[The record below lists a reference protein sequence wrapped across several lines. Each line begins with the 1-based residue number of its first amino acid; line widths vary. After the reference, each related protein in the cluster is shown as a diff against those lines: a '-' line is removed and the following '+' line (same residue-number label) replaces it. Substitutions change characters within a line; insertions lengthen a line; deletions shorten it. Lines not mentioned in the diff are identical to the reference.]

1 MFTKNKAVAC
11 ANLPLSTVG
20 LFSTA
25 IVVNLKF
32 PRVKLDK
39 IQKRYQI
46 YSSRIKTK
54 ETRSNPQK
62 ISDGSQNNQKIS
74 GDFEFILQRVPFPN
88 SSKAAKCKV
97 EKVKKITCLSS
108 N

>member
-20 LFSTA
+20 LFSTV
-25 IVVNLKF
+25 IVVNFKF
-32 PRVKLDK
+32 PRVKLVK

-62 ISDGSQNNQKIS
+62 ISDGSQNDQKILEILNLYS
-74 GDFEFILQRVPFPN
+74 REFLSQIPQKQQN
-88 SSKAAKCKV
+88 AKWKKSKK
-97 EKVKKITCLSS
+97 
-108 N
+108 

>member
-1 MFTKNKAVAC
+1 MFTKNKVVAC

-32 PRVKLDK
+32 PRVKLVK

-62 ISDGSQNNQKIS
+62 ISDGSQNDQKNLEILNLYS
-74 GDFEFILQRVPFPN
+74 REFLSQIPQKQQN
-88 SSKAAKCKV
+88 AKWKKSKK
-97 EKVKKITCLSS
+97 
-108 N
+108 

>member
-1 MFTKNKAVAC
+1 MFTKNKVVAC
-11 ANLPLSTVG
+11 ANLPLSMVG
-20 LFSTA
+20 LLSTA
-25 IVVNLKF
+25 SVVNLKF

-62 ISDGSQNNQKIS
+62 ISDGSQNDQKNLEILNLYS
-74 GDFEFILQRVPFPN
+74 REFLSQIPQKQQN
-88 SSKAAKCKV
+88 AKWKESKK
-97 EKVKKITCLSS
+97 
-108 N
+108 